1 MRKKILII
9 SMSFCF
15 LVILLSAISYGGRY
29 LKSTDADVRK
39 SRNDL
44 WSVNTKWRVD
54 YDQLP
59 SNYNPDAL
67 YLRVEVISS
76 VDSRGYTYK
85 RLHDR
90 REYNAGTREG
100 RATIFKS
107 QLQPQKTAQHFW
119 PRHFWVHLTLIYKP
133 KTWETI
139 GLKTEPKIMEDVW
152 VYAGPIN
159 Y

>member
-1 MRKKILII
+1 MRKKILIV
-9 SMSFCF
+9 SMGFCF
-15 LVILLSAISYGGRY
+15 LLILLSAISYGGRY

-39 SRNDL
+39 SRNDT
-44 WSVNTKWRVD
+44 WSVNTKWRVN

-59 SNYNPDAL
+59 SNLTSDAL
-67 YLRVEVISS
+67 YVRVDVISS

-90 REYNAGTREG
+90 REYNAGGRESS
-100 RATIFKS
+100 ATVFKS
-107 QLQPQKTAQHFW
+107 QLQPQKTGQHFW

>member
-1 MRKKILII
+1 MTTYPPITTQML
-9 SMSFCF
+9 CT
-15 LVILLSAISYGGRY
+15 LE
-29 LKSTDADVRK
+29 
-39 SRNDL
+39 
-44 WSVNTKWRVD
+44 
-54 YDQLP
+54 
-59 SNYNPDAL
+59 
-67 YLRVEVISS
+67 VEVISS

-100 RATIFKS
+100 NATISKS

-119 PRHFWVHLTLIYKP
+119 PRRFWVHLTLIYKP